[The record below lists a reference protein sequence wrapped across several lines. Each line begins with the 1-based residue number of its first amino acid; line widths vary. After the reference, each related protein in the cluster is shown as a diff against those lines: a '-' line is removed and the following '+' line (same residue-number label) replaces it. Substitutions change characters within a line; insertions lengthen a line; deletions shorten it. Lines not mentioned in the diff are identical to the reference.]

1 VPKRD
6 SKRAQVDPVA
16 PSDPALAGPT
26 AADSLDL
33 FHPAVRDWFSAVF
46 PGPTRPQILGWPA
59 IARGESTLVFSPT
72 GSGKTLAAF
81 LWCINRL
88 MFCIAMPPDEARCRV
103 IYISPI
109 KALAVDVERNL
120 RAPLV
125 GIAQAAQR
133 LGHEFHE
140 PTIAIRTGDTPP
152 SERARFLRHPSD
164 ILITTPES
172 LYLLLTSQPR
182 ELLRSVDTVILDEI
196 HAIVPTK
203 RGSHLSLSLER
214 LERIAG
220 RRLQRI
226 GLSATQRPLEEV
238 ARFLG
243 GAEAP
248 TLAAKP
254 AQFQN
259 DTAAA
264 TATLPEP
271 PRKLPD
277 DVIPSEART
286 SAPSRV
292 SSAMNL
298 LSDVA
303 KERELHGP
311 SPSATKLNTESDSTT
326 PDQPLSEFESSLY
339 VPVYRPITIID
350 AGEPKRLDLR
360 VEVPVEDMARLDDI
374 EPLPSGPAS
383 QGPVRPSIW
392 SAIHPKLLELIRSH
406 RSTLIFVNNRR
417 LAERISGAIN
427 DLAQEVLV
435 RAHHGSVAVAQRKEI
450 EDRLKLGTIRGLVAT
465 SSLELGIDMGA
476 IDLVIQIESP
486 PSVASGMQRVG
497 RASHNVGAVSNAVIF
512 PKYRAD
518 LVACA
523 AITKA
528 MYEGQVE
535 SVHYPRNPLDVLA
548 QQIVAIVSFDEWT
561 VDDLFQ
567 LVRSSAPYAGL
578 TRSVFESL
586 LDMLAG
592 RYPSDEFAEL
602 RPRITWDRV
611 SNRLTPRQSSRRVA
625 IINGGTIPDRGLYG
639 VFLSGAT
646 KGARVGELDEEMVFE
661 SRTGDTI
668 ILGATT
674 WRINEIS
681 HDRVVV
687 SPAPGEPGKMPFW
700 HGDTA
705 GRPAEFGRKIGAM
718 TRELLAQPRPVAFST
733 LVTNHS
739 LDANAAENLLRFLED
754 QAVATDRVPSDQD
767 IVIETCRDELGD
779 RRICVLTPFG
789 TRVHAPWCMAV
800 TAKLR
805 AERSL
810 EIESMWSD
818 DGFVLRIPDSDEEIA
833 SDELLPNPIEFQ
845 QLVLQQLGSTSLF
858 AAKFR
863 EAASRALLLPRRRA
877 GMRTPLWQQRKRA
890 ADLLAVAARFSS
902 FPILLETYREC
913 IRDVFDLP
921 ATSNILSAIQRGEI
935 RVTSVTS
942 DKPSPFASSLLFSYV
957 ANYIYDGDAPLA
969 ERRAQALSIDQSQL
983 QEILGDT
990 DLRELLDQ
998 NAIDEV
1004 ESRLQSLDPE
1014 YQARHADGVH
1024 DLLLKHGDLTESE
1037 IAARSASPAIASTIN
1052 DLATARRAVRVRI
1065 AGESRFIPVEYASR
1079 YRDALGTPLPPGLA
1093 EVFLAP
1099 TDDPLREI
1107 IRRYTRTHG
1116 PFTTQELAARYA
1128 LQPAQIDAALHSLHA
1143 KGKLLEGEFRPH
1155 GQHQEWCD
1163 PEILQQIRRKSLA
1176 RLRRE
1181 VEPVEQRTFARFTA
1195 RWQGV
1200 ATRRRGLDALLDAV
1214 ENLQGA
1220 ALLVSELERE
1230 ILPARISDYRTA
1242 DLDAVMSAGEVVW
1255 VGLEQVGDRDGRVA
1269 LYLTEALPAL
1279 LPPFEIQ
1286 TDAPQLS
1293 EKAEKILE
1301 VLKKQGASFFTGI
1314 HSALGG
1320 GYPGEVREALWQ
1332 LVWSGK
1338 ITNDTFFPLRD
1349 LLRPSDPKQERE
1361 HRREVAQGPPG
1372 SPEYLRQLR
1381 SRKSGGGPAHGRWSL
1396 VSAHQSDQ
1404 AQPISITQWSAN
1416 IAQQLLTRHGI
1427 VMRETAIAE
1436 NIPRGY
1442 NTIYPALKTM
1452 EESGIV
1458 RRGMFVAGMGAAQFA
1473 ATSAVDMLRSLRTEP
1488 PKPETI
1494 FLAASDP
1501 ANPYGTLL
1509 PWPRGENGEN
1519 EPNQST
1525 DATTSNSDESQSQKS
1540 QKSAVTKSQDSRA
1553 RPHTM
1558 SRTKGAGIILING
1571 VLAAFLRRRNLAIQ
1585 IFLPENEPER
1595 TQFARELAKKL
1606 AELAIRRQG
1615 RRSGLLISEINAT
1628 PAREHF
1634 LARFLEESCF
1644 TPSAFGYQMRRITPL
1659 VAPQD
1664 ETNTSETDAASEAE
1678 AIDADSDDL
1687 SESA

>member
-1 VPKRD
+1 VPKRT
-6 SKRAQVDPVA
+6 SKKAASESPIEPQSPA
-16 PSDPALAGPT
+16 PELAPANA
-26 AADSLDL
+26 LDL

-46 PGPTRPQILGWPA
+46 TSPTRPQILGWPA
-59 IARGESTLVFSPT
+59 ISRGDSTLILAPT
-72 GSGKTLAAF
+72 GTGKTLAAF

-88 MFCIAMPPDEARCRV
+88 MFSTDKPPEESRCRV

-133 LGHEFHE
+133 LGHVYQE
-140 PTIAIRTGDTPP
+140 PTVAIRTGDTPTA
-152 SERARFLRHPSD
+152 ERARFLRHPSD
-164 ILITTPES
+164 VLITTPES

-196 HAIVPTK
+196 HALVPTK

-214 LERIAG
+214 LEKLTG
-220 RRLQRI
+220 RRIQRI

-243 GAEAP
+243 GADVPKTTTKSEHSAE
-248 TLAAKP
+248 
-254 AQFQN
+254 
-259 DTAAA
+259 
-264 TATLPEP
+264 PE
-271 PRKLPD
+271 
-277 DVIPSEART
+277 PSEANST
-286 SAPSRV
+286 NNP
-292 SSAMNL
+292 
-298 LSDVA
+298 
-303 KERELHGP
+303 
-311 SPSATKLNTESDSTT
+311 ESTTPT
-326 PDQPLSEFESSLY
+326 PDQPLAEFESSFY
-339 VPVYRPITIID
+339 APVYRPVTIID
-350 AGEPKRLDLR
+350 AGEKKSLDLR
-360 VEVPVEDMARLDDI
+360 VEVPVEDMARLDAID
-374 EPLPSGPAS
+374 PLPSGPAS

-392 SAIHPKLLELIRSH
+392 SAIHPKLLEQIKAH

-427 DLAQEVLV
+427 DLAQETLV
-435 RAHHGSVAVAQRKEI
+435 RAHHGSIALAQRKEI
-450 EDRLKLGTIRGLVAT
+450 EDRLKLGTLRGLVAT

-497 RASHNVGAVSNAVIF
+497 RASHHVGAISNAVIY

-523 AITKA
+523 AITQA
-528 MYEGQVE
+528 MYQGQVE

-548 QQIVAIVSFDEWT
+548 QQIVAIISFDEWH

-567 LVRSSAPYAGL
+567 LVRSAAPYANL
-578 TRSVFESL
+578 TRSVFESV

-625 IINGGTIPDRGLYG
+625 VINGGTIPDRGLYG

-674 WRINEIS
+674 WRIDEIS
-681 HDRVVV
+681 HDRVLV

-705 GRPAEFGRKIGAM
+705 GRPAEFGSKIGAM

-739 LDANAAENLLRFLED
+739 LDTNAAENLLRYLED
-754 QAVATDRVPSDQD
+754 QAVATARVPNDQD

-800 TAKLR
+800 SAKLR
-805 AERSL
+805 AERGL

-818 DGFVLRIPDSDEEIA
+818 DGFVLRIPESDEEIP
-833 SDELLPNPIEFQ
+833 SEQLLPDPTEFQ

-877 GMRTPLWQQRKRA
+877 GQRTPLWQQRKRA

-921 ATSNILSAIQRGEI
+921 ATSAILSAIQRGEI
-935 RVTSVTS
+935 RITSIAS

-1004 ESRLQSLDPE
+1004 ESRLQSLEPD

-1037 IAARSASPAIASTIN
+1037 VAARSTTPAIASTIA
-1052 DLATARRAVRVRI
+1052 DLTNARRAVRVRI
-1065 AGESRFIPVEYASR
+1065 AGESRFIPVEYAGR

-1093 EVFLAP
+1093 EVFL
-1099 TDDPLREI
+1099 TSSEDPLRELV
-1107 IRRYTRTHG
+1107 RRYARTHG
-1116 PFTTQELAARYA
+1116 PFTTQELATRYA
-1128 LQPAQIDAALHSLHA
+1128 LQPAQIDAVLRGLHG
-1143 KGKLLEGEFRPH
+1143 KGKLLEGEFRPR

-1181 VEPVEQRTFARFTA
+1181 VEPVEQRTFARFTT

-1214 ENLQGA
+1214 ENLQGS

-1230 ILPARISDYRTA
+1230 ILPARIADYRSG
-1242 DLDAVMSAGEVVW
+1242 DLDAVMAAGEVVW
-1255 VGLEQVGDRDGRVA
+1255 VGLEQVGDRDGRVS
-1269 LYLTEALPAL
+1269 LYLTESLPAL
-1279 LPPFEIQ
+1279 LPPAEIQ
-1286 TDAPQLS
+1286 TDPPQLS
-1293 EKAEKILE
+1293 DKAEKILE
-1301 VLKKQGASFFTGI
+1301 VLKKQGASFFAGI
-1314 HSALGG
+1314 HNALGG

-1332 LVWSGK
+1332 LVWAGK

-1349 LLRPSDPKQERE
+1349 LLRPSDPKQDRE

-1381 SRKSGGGPAHGRWSL
+1381 SRKSIGGPAHGRWSL
-1396 VSAHQSDQ
+1396 VAAHQS
-1404 AQPISITQWSAN
+1404 QPIGVTQWSAN

-1442 NTIYPALKTM
+1442 NTIYPALKTL
-1452 EESGIV
+1452 EESGII

-1501 ANPYGTLL
+1501 SNPYGTLL
-1509 PWPRGENGEN
+1509 PWPRGENGEGGN
-1519 EPNQST
+1519 ENESNQSS
-1525 DATTSNSDESQSQKS
+1525 DAANSADESQSQRAS
-1540 QKSAVTKSQDSRA
+1540 KSANTKSQDASA

-1571 VLAAFLRRRNLAIQ
+1571 VLAAFLRRRNPAIQ
-1585 IFLPENEPER
+1585 VFLPENEPER
-1595 TQFARELAKKL
+1595 TQFARELSKKL

-1615 RRSGLLISEINAT
+1615 RRSGLLISDINAE
-1628 PAREHF
+1628 PAHDHF
-1634 LARFLEESCF
+1634 LSRFLEESGF
-1644 TPSAFGYQMRRITPL
+1644 TPSAFGYQMRRITPM
-1659 VAPQD
+1659 VPQQD
-1664 ETNTSETDAASEAE
+1664 DAANDTAE
-1678 AIDADSDDL
+1678 ADNDDDL

>member
-1 VPKRD
+1 VPKRNQ
-6 SKRAQVDPVA
+6 KKEPIA
-16 PSDPALAGPT
+16 PAVTESAAPPELPPANA
-26 AADSLDL
+26 LDL

-46 PGPTRPQILGWPA
+46 TGPTRPQILGWPA
-59 IARGESTLVFSPT
+59 IARGDSSLILAPT
-72 GSGKTLAAF
+72 GTGKTLAAF

-88 MFCIAMPPDEARCRV
+88 MFSTDKPPEEARCRV
-103 IYISPI
+103 LYISPI

-133 LGHEFHE
+133 LGHAYQE
-140 PTIAIRTGDTPP
+140 PTVAIRTGDTPQ

-182 ELLRSVDTVILDEI
+182 GLLRSIDTVILDEI
-196 HAIVPTK
+196 HALVPTK

-214 LERIAG
+214 LEKLTG

-243 GAEAP
+243 GAEVP
-248 TLAAKP
+248 NTAAKSES
-254 AQFQN
+254 AEL
-259 DTAAA
+259 
-264 TATLPEP
+264 LPPETN
-271 PRKLPD
+271 
-277 DVIPSEART
+277 A
-286 SAPSRV
+286 
-292 SSAMNL
+292 
-298 LSDVA
+298 
-303 KERELHGP
+303 
-311 SPSATKLNTESDSTT
+311 SDSKFESQTPT
-326 PDQPLSEFESSLY
+326 PDQPLAEFESSFY
-339 VPVYRPITIID
+339 APVYRPITIID
-350 AGEPKRLDLR
+350 AGEKKQLDLR
-360 VEVPVEDMARLDDI
+360 VEVPVEDMARLNDI
-374 EPLPSGPAS
+374 DPLPSGPAS

-392 SAIHPKLLELIRSH
+392 SAIHPKLLDQIRAH

-427 DLAQEVLV
+427 DLAQETLV

-450 EDRLKLGTIRGLVAT
+450 EDRLKLGTLRGLVAT

-497 RASHNVGAVSNAVIF
+497 RASHHVGAISNAVIY

-523 AITKA
+523 AITQA
-528 MYEGQVE
+528 MYQGQVE
-535 SVHYPRNPLDVLA
+535 SVHYPRNPLDVIA
-548 QQIVAIVSFDEWT
+548 QQIVAIVSFDEWH

-567 LVRSSAPYAGL
+567 LVRSSAPYANL
-578 TRSVFESL
+578 TRSVFESV

-625 IINGGTIPDRGLYG
+625 VINGGTIPDRGLYG

-674 WRINEIS
+674 WRIDEIS
-681 HDRVVV
+681 HDRVLV

-700 HGDTA
+700 HGDTV

-733 LVTNHS
+733 LVSNHS
-739 LDANAAENLLRFLED
+739 LDTKAAENLLRYLED
-754 QAVATDRVPSDQD
+754 QAVATGRVPNDQD

-800 TAKLR
+800 SAKLR
-805 AERSL
+805 AERGL
-810 EIESMWSD
+810 EVESMWSD
-818 DGFVLRIPDSDEEIA
+818 DGFVVRIPESDEEIA
-833 SDELLPNPIEFQ
+833 SEQLLPDPTEFQ

-877 GMRTPLWQQRKRA
+877 GQRTPLWQQRKRA

-921 ATSNILSAIQRGEI
+921 ATSTILSAIQRGEI
-935 RVTSVTS
+935 RVTSVAS

-957 ANYIYDGDAPLA
+957 ANYIYEGDAPLA

-1004 ESRLQSLDPE
+1004 ESRLQSLEPD

-1037 IAARSASPAIASTIN
+1037 IAARSTTPAIASTIT
-1052 DLATARRAVRVRI
+1052 DLTNARRAVRVRI
-1065 AGESRFIPVEYASR
+1065 ANESRFIPVEYAGR
-1079 YRDALGTPLPPGLA
+1079 YRDSLGTPLPPGLA
-1093 EVFLAP
+1093 EVFL
-1099 TDDPLREI
+1099 TSSEDPLREL
-1107 IRRYTRTHG
+1107 IRRYARTHG
-1116 PFTTQELAARYA
+1116 PFTTQELATRYA
-1128 LQPAQIDAALHSLHA
+1128 LQPAQVDIVLRTLHG
-1143 KGKLLEGEFRPH
+1143 KGKLLEGEFRPR

-1181 VEPVEQRTFARFTA
+1181 VEPVEQRTFARFAT

-1200 ATRRRGLDALLDAV
+1200 STRRRGLDALLDAV
-1214 ENLQGA
+1214 ENLQGS

-1230 ILPARISDYRTA
+1230 ILPARIADYRSG
-1242 DLDAVMSAGEVVW
+1242 DLDAVMAAGEVVW
-1255 VGLEQVGDRDGRVA
+1255 VGLEQVGDRDGRVS
-1269 LYLTEALPAL
+1269 LYLTESLPAL
-1279 LPPFEIQ
+1279 LPPAEIQ
-1286 TDAPQLS
+1286 TDPPQLS
-1293 EKAEKILE
+1293 AKAQKILE
-1301 VLKKQGASFFTGI
+1301 VLQKQGASFFAGI
-1314 HSALGG
+1314 HNALGG

-1349 LLRPSDPKQERE
+1349 LLRPNDPKQDRE

-1381 SRKSGGGPAHGRWSL
+1381 SRKSIGGPAHGRWSL
-1396 VSAHQSDQ
+1396 VASHQS
-1404 AQPISITQWSAN
+1404 QPIGVTQWSAN

-1442 NTIYPALKTM
+1442 NTIYPALKTL
-1452 EESGIV
+1452 EESGII

-1473 ATSAVDMLRSLRTEP
+1473 ATSAVDMLRSLRMEP

-1509 PWPRGENGEN
+1509 PWPRGESGEN
-1519 EPNQST
+1519 GSENDLHQSIDT
-1525 DATTSNSDESQSQKS
+1525 ETNNPDAAQTKS
-1540 QKSAVTKSQDSRA
+1540 SSKSASAKSQDSSA

-1571 VLAAFLRRRNLAIQ
+1571 VLAAFLRRRNPALQ
-1585 IFLPENEPER
+1585 VFLPENEPER
-1595 TQFARELAKKL
+1595 TRFARELTKKL

-1615 RRSGLLISEINAT
+1615 RRSGLLISDINNE

-1634 LARFLEESCF
+1634 LARFLEESGF
-1644 TPSAFGYQMRRITPL
+1644 TPSAFGYQMRRITARVPSPEDTAL
-1659 VAPQD
+1659 
-1664 ETNTSETDAASEAE
+1664 SESDAASEADANE
-1678 AIDADSDDL
+1678 ADNEDL

>member
-1 VPKRD
+1 VSEQATLGNPF
-6 SKRAQVDPVA
+6 
-16 PSDPALAGPT
+16 
-26 AADSLDL
+26 DL

-46 PGPTRPQILGWPA
+46 IAPTRPQILGWPA
-59 IARGESTLVFSPT
+59 ISRGDSSLIFAPT
-72 GSGKTLAAF
+72 GTGKTLAAF

-88 MFCIAMPPDEARCRV
+88 MFSTDKPPEEARYRV
-103 IYISPI
+103 LYISPI

-133 LGHEFHE
+133 LGHTYQE
-140 PTIAIRTGDTPP
+140 PTVAIRTGDTPQ

-182 ELLRSVDTVILDEI
+182 ELLRSIDTVILDEI
-196 HAIVPTK
+196 HALVPTK

-214 LERIAG
+214 LEKLTG

-243 GAEAP
+243 GAEVPNTTSKSDA
-248 TLAAKP
+248 TELKP
-254 AQFQN
+254 Q
-259 DTAAA
+259 
-264 TATLPEP
+264 E
-271 PRKLPD
+271 
-277 DVIPSEART
+277 T
-286 SAPSRV
+286 SSLDP
-292 SSAMNL
+292 
-298 LSDVA
+298 
-303 KERELHGP
+303 
-311 SPSATKLNTESDSTT
+311 DSTPPA
-326 PDQPLSEFESSLY
+326 PDQPLAEFESSFY
-339 VPVYRPITIID
+339 APVYRPVTIID
-350 AGEPKRLDLR
+350 AGELKRLDLR

-374 EPLPSGPAS
+374 DPLPSGPAS
-383 QGPVRPSIW
+383 QGPKRPSIW
-392 SAIHPKLLELIRSH
+392 SAIHPKLLEQIKAH

-427 DLAQEVLV
+427 DLAQETLV

-450 EDRLKLGTIRGLVAT
+450 EDRLKLGTLRGLVAT

-497 RASHNVGAVSNAVIF
+497 RASHHVGAVSNAVIY

-523 AITKA
+523 AITQA
-528 MYEGQVE
+528 MYQGQVE

-548 QQIVAIVSFDEWT
+548 QQIVAIISFDEWH

-567 LVRSSAPYAGL
+567 LVRSAAPYANL
-578 TRSVFESL
+578 TRSVFESV

-625 IINGGTIPDRGLYG
+625 VINGGTIPDRGLYG

-674 WRINEIS
+674 WRIDEIS
-681 HDRVVV
+681 HDRVLV

-700 HGDTA
+700 RGDTA
-705 GRPAEFGRKIGAM
+705 GRPAEFGREIGAM

-739 LDANAAENLLRFLED
+739 LDTNAAENLLRYLED
-754 QAVATDRVPSDQD
+754 QAVATSRVPNDQD

-789 TRVHAPWCMAV
+789 SRVHAPWCMAV
-800 TAKLR
+800 SAKLR
-805 AERSL
+805 SERAL
-810 EIESMWSD
+810 DVESMWSD
-818 DGFVLRIPDSDEEIA
+818 DGFVLRIPESDEEIA
-833 SDELLPNPIEFQ
+833 SEQLLPDPTEFQ

-877 GMRTPLWQQRKRA
+877 GQRTPLWQQRKRA

-935 RVTSVTS
+935 RVTSLTS

-957 ANYIYDGDAPLA
+957 ANYIYEGDAPLA

-1004 ESRLQSLDPE
+1004 ESRLQSLDSD

-1037 IAARSASPAIASTIN
+1037 IAARSKTPAIASTIT
-1052 DLATARRAVRVRI
+1052 DLTNARRAVRVRI
-1065 AGESRFIPVEYASR
+1065 AGESRFIPVEYAGR

-1093 EVFLAP
+1093 EVFL
-1099 TDDPLREI
+1099 TSSEDPLREL
-1107 IRRYTRTHG
+1107 IRRYARTHG
-1116 PFTTQELAARYA
+1116 PFTTQELASRYA
-1128 LQPAQIDAALHSLHA
+1128 LQPAQIDAILRTLHG
-1143 KGKLLEGEFRPH
+1143 KGKLLEGEFRPR

-1181 VEPVEQRTFARFTA
+1181 VEPVEQRTFARFAT

-1214 ENLQGA
+1214 ENLQGS

-1230 ILPARISDYRTA
+1230 ILPARIADYRSG
-1242 DLDAVMSAGEVVW
+1242 DLDAVMAAGEVVW
-1255 VGLEQVGDRDGRVA
+1255 VGLEQVGDRDGRVS
-1269 LYLTEALPAL
+1269 LYLTESLPAL
-1279 LPPFEIQ
+1279 LPPAEIQ
-1286 TDAPQLS
+1286 TDPPQLS
-1293 EKAEKILE
+1293 DKAVKILE
-1301 VLKKQGASFFTGI
+1301 VLQKQGASFFAGI
-1314 HSALGG
+1314 HNALGG
-1320 GYPGEVREALWQ
+1320 GYPGELREALWQ
-1332 LVWSGK
+1332 LVWAGE
-1338 ITNDTFFPLRD
+1338 IANDTFFPLRD
-1349 LLRPSDPKQERE
+1349 LLRPGDPKQERE
-1361 HRREVAQGPPG
+1361 HRREIAQGPPG

-1381 SRKSGGGPAHGRWSL
+1381 SRKSIGGPAHGRWSL
-1396 VSAHQSDQ
+1396 VASHQS
-1404 AQPISITQWSAN
+1404 QPIGVTQWSAN

-1442 NTIYPALKTM
+1442 NTIYPALKTL
-1452 EESGIV
+1452 EESGII

-1473 ATSAVDMLRSLRTEP
+1473 ATSAVDMLRSLRMEP

-1519 EPNQST
+1519 EVNQH
-1525 DATTSNSDESQSQKS
+1525 DATTNNPDDAQSQSS
-1540 QKSAVTKSQDSRA
+1540 SKSANAKSADAST
-1553 RPHTM
+1553 RPHSM

-1571 VLAAFLRRRNLAIQ
+1571 VLAAFLRRRNPALRV
-1585 IFLPENEPER
+1585 FLPENEPER
-1595 TQFARELAKKL
+1595 TQFARELTKKL

-1615 RRSGLLISEINAT
+1615 RRSGLLISDINAE

-1634 LARFLEESCF
+1634 LARFLEESGF
-1644 TPSAFGYQMRRITPL
+1644 TPSAFGYQMRRITPM
-1659 VAPQD
+1659 VPSQD
-1664 ETNTSETDAASEAE
+1664 DPATEES
-1678 AIDADSDDL
+1678 ADNDDDL

>member
-1 VPKRD
+1 M
-6 SKRAQVDPVA
+6 SKRSSKKAALDPSREPQPSA
-16 PSDPALAGPT
+16 PEATQAN
-26 AADSLDL
+26 ALDL

-46 PGPTRPQILGWPA
+46 TGPTRPQILGWPA
-59 IARGESTLVFSPT
+59 ISRGDSTLILAPT

-88 MFCIAMPPDEARCRV
+88 MFSTDKPPEEARCRV

-125 GIAQAAQR
+125 GIAQAAER
-133 LGHEFHE
+133 LGHTYQE
-140 PTIAIRTGDTPP
+140 PIVAIRTGDTPQ

-196 HAIVPTK
+196 HALVPTK

-214 LERIAG
+214 LEHLTG

-243 GAEAP
+243 GAE
-248 TLAAKP
+248 
-254 AQFQN
+254 
-259 DTAAA
+259 
-264 TATLPEP
+264 
-271 PRKLPD
+271 
-277 DVIPSEART
+277 V
-286 SAPSRV
+286 
-292 SSAMNL
+292 
-298 LSDVA
+298 
-303 KERELHGP
+303 
-311 SPSATKLNTESDSTT
+311 PSATAESEPSQRDATPPEPAPELETPTPT
-326 PDQPLSEFESSLY
+326 PDQPLAEFESSFY
-339 VPVYRPITIID
+339 APVYRPVTIVD

-374 EPLPSGPAS
+374 DPLPSGPAS
-383 QGPVRPSIW
+383 QGPVRASIW
-392 SAIHPKLLELIRSH
+392 SAIHPKLLEEIKAH

-427 DLAQEVLV
+427 DLAQETIV
-435 RAHHGSVAVAQRKEI
+435 RAHHGSIALAQRKEI
-450 EDRLKLGTIRGLVAT
+450 EDRLKLGTLRGLVAT

-497 RASHNVGAVSNAVIF
+497 RASHHVGAISNAVIY

-523 AITKA
+523 AITRA
-528 MYEGQVE
+528 MYQGHVE

-548 QQIVAIVSFDEWT
+548 QQIVAIISFDEWH
-561 VDDLFQ
+561 VDGLFQ
-567 LVRSSAPYAGL
+567 LVRSAAPYANL
-578 TRSVFESL
+578 TRSVFESV

-625 IINGGTIPDRGLYG
+625 VINGGTIPDRGLYG

-674 WRINEIS
+674 WRIDEIS
-681 HDRVVV
+681 HDRVLV

-739 LDANAAENLLRFLED
+739 LDANAAENLLRYLED
-754 QAVATDRVPSDQD
+754 QAVATARVPNDQD

-789 TRVHAPWCMAV
+789 SRVHAPWCMAV
-800 TAKLR
+800 SAKLR
-805 AERSL
+805 AERAL
-810 EIESMWSD
+810 EVESMWSD
-818 DGFVLRIPDSDEEIA
+818 DGFVLRIPESNEEIP
-833 SDELLPNPIEFQ
+833 SEQLLPDPTEFQ

-877 GMRTPLWQQRKRA
+877 GQRTPLWQQRKRA

-921 ATSNILSAIQRGEI
+921 TTSNILSAIQRGDI
-935 RVTSVTS
+935 RVTSITS

-1004 ESRLQSLDPE
+1004 ESRLQSLESD

-1037 IAARSASPAIASTIN
+1037 IAARSTTPAIASTITE
-1052 DLATARRAVRVRI
+1052 LANARRAVRVRI
-1065 AGESRFIPVEYASR
+1065 AGESRFIPVEYAGR
-1079 YRDALGTPLPPGLA
+1079 YRDTLGTPLPPGLA
-1093 EVFLAP
+1093 EIFL
-1099 TDDPLREI
+1099 TSSEDPLREL
-1107 IRRYTRTHG
+1107 IRRYARTHG
-1116 PFTTQELAARYA
+1116 PFTTQELATRYA
-1128 LQPAQIDAALHSLHA
+1128 LQPAQVDAVLRGLHA
-1143 KGKLLEGEFRPH
+1143 KGKLLEGEFRPR

-1181 VEPVEQRTFARFTA
+1181 VEPVEQRTFARFTT

-1230 ILPARISDYRTA
+1230 IFPARIADYRSA
-1242 DLDAVMSAGEVVW
+1242 DLDAVMAAGEVVW
-1255 VGLEQVGDRDGRVA
+1255 VGFEQVGDRDGRIS
-1269 LYLTEALPAL
+1269 LYLTESLPAL
-1279 LPPFEIQ
+1279 LPPAEIQ
-1286 TDAPQLS
+1286 TPYSGEAPQLS

-1301 VLKKQGASFFTGI
+1301 VLRKQGASFFAGI
-1314 HSALGG
+1314 HNALGG

-1332 LVWSGK
+1332 LVWAGK

-1361 HRREVAQGPPG
+1361 HRREIAQGPPG

-1381 SRKSGGGPAHGRWSL
+1381 SRKSIGGPAHGRWSL
-1396 VSAHQSDQ
+1396 VAAHQS
-1404 AQPISITQWSAN
+1404 QPIGVTQWSAN
-1416 IAQQLLTRHGI
+1416 TAQQLLTRHGI

-1442 NTIYPALKTM
+1442 NTIYPALKTL
-1452 EESGIV
+1452 EESGII

-1473 ATSAVDMLRSLRTEP
+1473 ATSAVDMLRSLRSEP

-1509 PWPRGENGEN
+1509 PWPRGENGESEIN
-1519 EPNQST
+1519 PST
-1525 DATTSNSDESQSQKS
+1525 DALSTSPDDSQSQRTPKS
-1540 QKSAVTKSQDSRA
+1540 GNTKLQDVSP
-1553 RPHTM
+1553 RPHTI
-1558 SRTKGAGIILING
+1558 SRTKGAGVILING
-1571 VLAAFLRRRNLAIQ
+1571 VLAAFLRRRNPAIQ

-1615 RRSGLLISEINAT
+1615 RRSGLLISDINNE

-1634 LARFLEESCF
+1634 LARFLEESGF
-1644 TPSAFGYQMRRITPL
+1644 TPSAFGYQMRRITAMVPS
-1659 VAPQD
+1659 QD
-1664 ETNTSETDAASEAE
+1664 EATNDNTNDA
-1678 AIDADSDDL
+1678 DL